1 MTPRHA
7 LAVGLIVLAAN
18 LIVWPL
24 TGRLGGLSVD
34 TLFWLRDTA
43 FGPRHAP
50 ADSPTAV
57 IAIDEETYRRPP
69 FQHLPNVMW
78 AKEIARVINALLDAD
93 VRRIAFDIVFPT
105 SVEKGMPG
113 HDRPLLLALRRAS
126 RDGRIVLGKVQH
138 QVKPISPF
146 PGYSFAVGHQR
157 NIRPLNVIE
166 DADGVIRRIPLFFR
180 SKDLKRGE
188 RVEPSMALE
197 LASRAIGARPARS
210 ADGTV
215 LFNGRE
221 VPARD
226 GGPLVNFDGG
236 AGWIPAYPLVDLH
249 ACAEKGDTAYFR
261 RHFAGKTVLL
271 GAVLDSGDR
280 KLTSRRFINRP
291 EGVNRPPRC
300 ALAPMPGI
308 YRAGVTRNS
317 IPGVFIHATAVNML
331 LRGETLSEPGPWLRA
346 AIVLALTAL
355 AAVPALLLS
364 AAPGAAVVAAGALL
378 WAAAATAAF
387 QGGMVLPLFQPVA
400 AALIALGGILGFRFV
415 VADKDKRYLRQ
426 AFALYLPGP
435 VVDRLVE
442 SAEPPALG
450 GETRLLT
457 VLFSDIKGFTSIAE
471 GLGPEAVVRFLNR
484 YLSVMSDTIEAH
496 GGFVD
501 KYIGDAVVAV
511 FGAPLDDPDHARH
524 AVEAALACQRNLDAA
539 EGELGLPDGQHVA
552 TRIGINSGE
561 MLVGNIGSSRRF
573 NYTVMGDAVN
583 LASRLEGANKVYG
596 TSVLVSE
603 ETRTLCGGAPA
614 FREIDR
620 IRVMGRERPV
630 TVYQPL
636 DGPAGA
642 PANGAFGAALT
653 AFRSG
658 DFDEA
663 RRAFGDAAA
672 AGDTAA
678 RPFLERLDALGRQ
691 APDGWDGVTDLD
703 SK

>member
-18 LIVWPL
+18 LAVWPL
-24 TGRLGGLSVD
+24 TDRLAGLSLD

-43 FGPRHAP
+43 FGPRHTP

-69 FQHLPNVMW
+69 FKYLPNVMW
-78 AKEIARVINALLDAD
+78 AKEIARVINALLDAG
-93 VRRIAFDIVFPT
+93 VRQIAFDIVFPT
-105 SVEKGMPG
+105 SVEKEMPG
-113 HDRPLLLALRRAS
+113 HDRPLLLALRRAA

-166 DADGVIRRIPLFFR
+166 DADGVIRRVPLFFR
-180 SKDLKRGE
+180 SEDLKRGE
-188 RVEPSMALE
+188 RLEPSMALE
-197 LASRAIGARPARS
+197 LASRAIGAKPVRE

-215 LFNGRE
+215 LFRGHK
-221 VPARD
+221 VPARA
-226 GGPLVNFDGG
+226 GGTLINFDGG
-236 AGWIPAYPLVDLH
+236 AGWIPAYSLADLH
-249 ACAEKGDTAYFR
+249 ACAEKGDMAYFR

-291 EGVNRPPRC
+291 EGLNAPPRC
-300 ALAPMPGI
+300 ALAPMKGI
-308 YRAGVTRNS
+308 YSAGVTRDS
-317 IPGVFIHATAVNML
+317 IPGVFIHASAVNML
-331 LRGETLSEPGPWLRA
+331 LRGETLSEPAPWLSA
-346 AIVLALTAL
+346 AIVLALTGL
-355 AAVPALLLS
+355 AAIPALMLS
-364 AAPGAAVVAAGALL
+364 AAPGAAVVAGGSLL
-378 WAAAATAAF
+378 WGAAATAAF
-387 QGGMVLPLFQPVA
+387 QGGVALPLFQPIA

-426 AFALYLPGP
+426 AFGLYLPGP
-435 VVDRLVE
+435 VVDRLVA
-442 SAEPPALG
+442 SAQPPALG
-450 GETRLLT
+450 GETRQLT
-457 VLFSDIKGFTSIAE
+457 VLFSDIKGFTSISE

-539 EGELGLPDGQHVA
+539 EGGLGLPDGQHAA

-603 ETRTLCGGAPA
+603 ETRKLCGNSPP

-620 IRVMGRERPV
+620 IRVIGREQPV

-636 DGPAGA
+636 DGAGEA
-642 PANGAFGAALT
+642 PADGVFGAALA

-658 DFDEA
+658 RFAEA
-663 RRAFGDAAA
+663 RSAFGEAAA
-672 AGDTAA
+672 AGDSAA
-678 RPFLERLDALGRQ
+678 RPFLARLEALGAT